1 MSLFISCDK
10 RVETFFNAIDDKNCE
25 KLSKYL
31 KNGFDINFYDSCY
44 GTPLN
49 RSINNNSL
57 DMVKFMLDNGSDIN
71 LKHPLLNALYCQNV
85 EIANYLIK
93 NGADLSVKDDKGSSI
108 FHYISYIDDE
118 FFIRKIINLYNGD
131 LSEINGINKIKE
143 SPLERACGLNNKH
156 VVKILIENGSNVNFK
171 GKTKLQSNA
180 LIRAIENNNY
190 NLCKYLLD
198 NGTDVNFGFPRK
210 PINVASIIG
219 NTDIL
224 NLLIDNGADVN
235 VIDESEKTP
244 LMIAS
249 SIGNETIVEL
259 LIASGANVNEQN
271 KEGFTAILYS
281 LNNHHQKVFE
291 KLLSYGADVFI
302 KNDFGESAMT
312 EMMKKYSKNK
322 KSS

>member
-10 RVETFFNAIDDKNCE
+10 RIESFFNAIDDKECE

-31 KNGFDINFYDSCY
+31 KNGFDINFYDLCY

-71 LKHPLLNALYCQNV
+71 LKHPLLNSLFCQNV

-108 FHYISYIDDE
+108 FHYVSYINDE
-118 FFIRKIINLYNGD
+118 FFIRKIINFYNGD
-131 LSEINGINKIKE
+131 LSEINGINKTKI
-143 SPLERACGLNNKH
+143 SPLEHACELNNMI
-156 VVKILIENGSNVNFK
+156 VVKILIENGADVNFK

-180 LIRAIENNNY
+180 LICAIENNNY

-210 PINVASIIG
+210 PINVASTIADV
-219 NTDIL
+219 DIL
-224 NLLIDNGADVN
+224 NLLIDNRADVN
-235 VIDESEKTP
+235 LIDESEKTP

-249 SIGNETIVEL
+249 SIGNEEIVDL
-259 LIASGANVNEQN
+259 LITSGANVNEQN

-281 LNNHHQKVFE
+281 LNNQHQKVFE
-291 KLLSYGADVFI
+291 KLLSYGADIFI
-302 KNDFGESAMT
+302 KNDFGESVIE
-312 EMMKKYSKNK
+312 EMMKKIFK
-322 KSS
+322 K